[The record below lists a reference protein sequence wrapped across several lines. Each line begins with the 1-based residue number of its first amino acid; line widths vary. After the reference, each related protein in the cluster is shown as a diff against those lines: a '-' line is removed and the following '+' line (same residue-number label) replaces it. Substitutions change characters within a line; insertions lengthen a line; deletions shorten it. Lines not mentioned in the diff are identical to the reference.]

1 MLWRGPGEA
10 IEKPIVVGAP
20 NHLLS
25 IDEIWV
31 FVSKDEDGNEG
42 VCGCPLPGGAGM
54 MPMVCADEERVD
66 SLRQMAQM
74 IADNTDGHD
83 IVLRKF
89 SVCEDLEV
97 ITKRENKDET
107 N

>member
-1 MLWRGPGEA
+1 MA
-10 IEKPIVVGAP
+10 EKPIVIGAP

-31 FVSKDEDGNEG
+31 FVSKDEHGNEG
-42 VCGCPLPGGAGM
+42 VCGGPIQPGSGGGM
-54 MPMVCADEERVD
+54 MPMICADKKRVE
-66 SLRQMAQM
+66 SLRSLAQM
-74 IADNTDGHD
+74 IVDNTDGHD

-97 ITKRENKDET
+97 FTKQGGKT
-107 N
+107 

>member
-1 MLWRGPGEA
+1 MSD
-10 IEKPIVVGAP
+10 PIVVGAP

-25 IDEIWV
+25 IEEIWV

-42 VCGCPLPGGAGM
+42 VCGCPLPGGAVV

-74 IADNTDGHD
+74 IADNTDGHE

-97 ITKRENKDET
+97 ITKRENNHET